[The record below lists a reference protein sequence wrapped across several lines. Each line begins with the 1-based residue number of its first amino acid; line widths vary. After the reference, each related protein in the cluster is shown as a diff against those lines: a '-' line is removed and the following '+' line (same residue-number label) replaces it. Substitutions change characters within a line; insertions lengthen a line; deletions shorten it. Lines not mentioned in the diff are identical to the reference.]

1 MTARSLPIQ
10 TGIRSEFLGEL
21 RKIEGL
27 KRLLGPLAQFVVVLD
42 ANIILGDLRWLVS
55 KRKKPDARTELME
68 CIQAG
73 TIVAY
78 ITRDVSV
85 EIDKHITTIATNN
98 GIPEEALRQEWKTY
112 RKLIEVKTPRKALVD
127 RHKGGQDPDDAP
139 TLALAEML
147 RADGI
152 LSKDTDIVAM
162 GGLVIESDFTRQAR
176 DYSRKTAVAVTI
188 RYSGGIA
195 LTVSWA
201 VIDVALKSIKGFV
214 ARLRDLPAPVQAII
228 FVAVIAIASN
238 KKVQGKVIAMVEK
251 STFLTDGWPV
261 LLHLLARV
269 GTTFAENTVPAPT
282 PMHIQQPSRKN
293 KRQEP
298 A

>member
-1 MTARSLPIQ
+1 MLVH
-10 TGIRSEFLGEL
+10 L
-21 RKIEGL
+21 REIEGL
-27 KRLLGPLAQFVVVLD
+27 KGVLGPLAQFVVVVD
-42 ANIILGDLRWLVS
+42 ANVILGDLIWLVS

-78 ITRDVSV
+78 ITRTVLV
-85 EIDKHITTIATNN
+85 EIDEHITTIAADKD
-98 GIPEEALRQEWKTY
+98 IPEEALRQEWKTY
-112 RKLIEVKTPRKALVD
+112 RKLIKVRTPRKTLVD

-139 TLALAEML
+139 TLALAKML
-147 RADGI
+147 PAVVGI

-176 DYSRKTAVAVTI
+176 DYSRKTAVAATI

-195 LTVSWA
+195 LTVSWV

-214 ARLRDLPAPVQAII
+214 ARLRELPVLVQAII

-238 KKVQGKVIAMVEK
+238 KKAQGKVIAMVEK
-251 STFLTDGWPV
+251 STSLTADWSFL
-261 LLHLLARV
+261 LRLLARV
-269 GTTFAENTVPAPT
+269 GATLAENTVPAPT
-282 PMHIQQPSRKN
+282 PMYIQQPSRKN

>member
-10 TGIRSEFLGEL
+10 TGIRSEMLGHL

-42 ANIILGDLRWLVS
+42 ANIILGDLIWLVS

-78 ITRDVSV
+78 ITRTVLV
-85 EIDKHITTIATNN
+85 EIDEHITTIAADKDL
-98 GIPEEALRQEWKTY
+98 PEEALRQAWKTY
-112 RKLIEVKTPRKALVD
+112 RKLIKVRTPRKALVD

-139 TLALAEML
+139 TLALAKML

-162 GGLVIESDFTRQAR
+162 GGLVIEIDFTRQAR
-176 DYSRKTAVAVTI
+176 GYSRKTAVAATI

-195 LTVSWA
+195 LTVSWV

-214 ARLRDLPAPVQAII
+214 ARLRELPVLVQAII

-238 KKVQGKVIAMVEK
+238 KKAQGKVIAMVEK
-251 STFLTDGWPV
+251 STSLTADWSFL
-261 LLHLLARV
+261 LRLLARV
-269 GTTFAENTVPAPT
+269 GATLAENTVPAPT
-282 PMHIQQPSRKN
+282 PMYIQQPSRKN